1 MKYIKQYLTEKLKIQ
16 KHKDVFKDL
25 TFDDVY
31 DMLRNT
37 IRNKHDNT
45 YIFWEDIF
53 DKPTEFQYDDK
64 TYYFTALMAFEIDGK
79 NQIALLYSED
89 TKPTK
94 QSKTK
99 TLIMEDI
106 KDFDGFLYDD
116 KQRLLEYIKNNSR
129 K

>member
-1 MKYIKQYLTEKLKIQ
+1 MKYIKQYLTEKLKIR
-16 KHKDVFKDL
+16 KYEDVFNSL

-31 DMLRNT
+31 EMLKKT
-37 IRNKHDNT
+37 IKNKHDNT
-45 YIFWEDIF
+45 YIFWEEIF
-53 DKPTEFQYDDK
+53 DKPIEFQYDDK
-64 TYYFTALMAFEIDGK
+64 TYYFTALMAFEIDAK

-89 TKPTK
+89 TKPSK

-99 TLIMEDI
+99 TLIIEDL
-106 KDFDGFLYDD
+106 KDFNGFSYDD

>member
-16 KHKDVFKDL
+16 KYKDVFKDL

-31 DMLRNT
+31 EMLRNT

-64 TYYFTALMAFEIDGK
+64 TYYFTALMAFEIDGN
-79 NQIALLYSED
+79 NQIALLYTED
-89 TKPTK
+89 TKPSK

-99 TLIMEDI
+99 TLIIQDLEE
-106 KDFDGFLYDD
+106 FNGFSNDD
-116 KQRLLEYIKNNSR
+116 KQHLYEHIKNNSG

>member
-1 MKYIKQYLTEKLKIQ
+1 MKYIKQYLTEKLKIR
-16 KHKDVFKDL
+16 KYEDVFNSL

-31 DMLRNT
+31 EMLRKT
-37 IRNKHDNT
+37 IKNKHDNT

-53 DKPTEFQYDDK
+53 DKPIEFQYDDK

-89 TKPTK
+89 TKPSK

-99 TLIMEDI
+99 TLIIEDLM
-106 KDFDGFLYDD
+106 DFHMT
-116 KQRLLEYIKNNSR
+116 INNDY
-129 K
+129 

>member
-79 NQIALLYSED
+79 HEIALLYTED

-99 TLIMEDI
+99 TLIIQDLEELN
-106 KDFDGFLYDD
+106 GFSYVD
-116 KQRLLEYIKNNSR
+116 KQYLLEYIKNNSG

>member
-16 KHKDVFKDL
+16 KYKDVFKDL

-31 DMLRNT
+31 EMLRNT
-37 IRNKHDNT
+37 IKNKHDNT

-64 TYYFTALMAFEIDGK
+64 TFYFTALMAFEIDGK
-79 NQIALLYSED
+79 NQIALLYTED
-89 TKPTK
+89 KKPTK

-99 TLIMEDI
+99 TLIVEELEE
-106 KDFDGFLYDD
+106 FNGFSYDD
-116 KQRLLEYIKNNSR
+116 KLHLYEHIKNNSR